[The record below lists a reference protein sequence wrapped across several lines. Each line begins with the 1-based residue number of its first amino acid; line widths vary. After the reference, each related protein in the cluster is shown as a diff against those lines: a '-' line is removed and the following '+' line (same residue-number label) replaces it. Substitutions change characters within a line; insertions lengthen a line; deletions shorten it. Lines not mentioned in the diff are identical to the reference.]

1 MSRGNDSSR
10 SLSLLVQRKS
20 RPHHHHH
27 LNSSEDDVSQLL
39 MSTDMPVADLPRVS
53 VVHHAADDPLSTV
66 TTARATI
73 VIYPTSETF

>member
-20 RPHHHHH
+20 RPHH